1 MGLIA
6 SVHQLGHY
14 WRGSQLSGSCPPCAW
29 PPQQPS
35 PQGGLTFE
43 EEVGVVLEGAVGL
56 LHEGEVGV
64 LGTAGARGRAPVLR
78 DELASELEHQAED
91 AMDDVHDWCCLL
103 SQEAP
108 SRG

>member
-14 WRGSQLSGSCPPCAW
+14 WRGIQLSGSCLPCAW

-35 PQGGLTFE
+35 PKGGLTFE

-56 LHEGEVGV
+56 LHEWEVGV
-64 LGTAGARGRAPVLR
+64 LGTTGAGSRAPVLR

-91 AMDDVHDWCCLL
+91 AMDDVHDRCCLL
-103 SQEAP
+103 GQ
-108 SRG
+108 

>member
-14 WRGSQLSGSCPPCAW
+14 WRGIQLLGSCPPCAW

-56 LHEGEVGV
+56 LHEGEAGV
-64 LGTAGARGRAPVLR
+64 LGPMGARGWAPVLR
-78 DELASELEHQAED
+78 DELAPELEHQAED
-91 AMDDVHDWCCLL
+91 ALDDVHDWRRLL
-103 SQEAP
+103 GQQAP
-108 SRG
+108 GRR